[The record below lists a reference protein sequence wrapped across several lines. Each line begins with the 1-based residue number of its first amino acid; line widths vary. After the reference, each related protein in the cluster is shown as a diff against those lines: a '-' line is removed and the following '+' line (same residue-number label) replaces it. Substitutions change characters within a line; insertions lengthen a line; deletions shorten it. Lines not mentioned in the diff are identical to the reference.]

1 MGVSDAKEALAKSDE
16 LARAINAWGVDER
29 VQHAIAVLMKNRGGG
44 VAQFTF
50 YRASD
55 SIFLDAMQNEDESTR
70 RLTQMRSILFQI
82 L

>member
-50 YRASD
+50 
-55 SIFLDAMQNEDESTR
+55 L
-70 RLTQMRSILFQI
+70 
-82 L
+82 